1 MKALLR
7 AVVLACAPLA
17 AFSQGFSVSFES
29 LDTDGNGRIDKEEA
43 REESRLYASFLSYD
57 TDGDGGISRREYQ
70 RFLGPRPLP
79 PPPEQ

>member
-1 MKALLR
+1 MRTMLGMVL
-7 AVVLACAPLA
+7 LACAPIA
-17 AFSQGFSVSFES
+17 AVAQQFAVAFET
-29 LDTDGNGRIDKEEA
+29 LDSDGNGRIDKEEA
-43 REESRLYASFLSYD
+43 REESRLYAQFLSYD

>member
-1 MKALLR
+1 MKTSLG
-7 AVVLACAPLA
+7 AVLLACVPIA
-17 AFSQGFSVSFES
+17 AFAQGFAVAFET
-29 LDTDGNGRIDKEEA
+29 LDSDGNGRIDKEEA
-43 REESRLYASFLSYD
+43 REESRLYASFLTYD

>member
-1 MKALLR
+1 MKTLLG
-7 AVVLACAPLA
+7 AVLLACAPIAALA
-17 AFSQGFSVSFES
+17 QGFAVSFES

>member
-1 MKALLR
+1 MKTSLG
-7 AVVLACAPLA
+7 AVLLACAPIA

-43 REESRLYASFLSYD
+43 REESRLYASFTSYD
-57 TDGDGGISRREYQ
+57 TDSDGGISRREYQ
-70 RFLGPRPLP
+70 RFLGPRPMP

>member
-1 MKALLR
+1 MKTSLG
-7 AVVLACAPLA
+7 AVLLACAPIA
-17 AFSQGFSVSFES
+17 AFAQGFSVSFES

>member
-1 MKALLR
+1 MKTSLRLALLLCLPT
-7 AVVLACAPLA
+7 AGFA
-17 AFSQGFSVSFES
+17 QGFAVSFES

-43 REESRLYASFLSYD
+43 REESRLYASFLTYD

>member
-1 MKALLR
+1 MTKSLL
-7 AVVLACAPLA
+7 AGMLASVPLA

-29 LDTDGNGRIDKEEA
+29 LDSDGNGRIDKEEA
-43 REESRLYASFLSYD
+43 REESRLYSSFQTYD

-70 RFLGPRPLP
+70 RFLGPRPAP